1 MIRSWE
7 LKLVKLI
14 YKEVYS
20 SKKREL
26 IEVQRDGKRS
36 LENSAKENVFLR

>member
-7 LKLVKLI
+7 FLKVKLI

-20 SKKREL
+20 SKKRGL
-26 IEVQRDGKRS
+26 IEVKRDDKRS
-36 LENSAKENVFLR
+36 LENSTKENVFLR